1 MIDLIPHAIMV
12 QTFFIPQM
20 IFFLSFSFVSYPILL
35 TNNMHTIFDYKIYI
49 TCFTFPDQ
57 TSLYLYMYQ
66 EHRIPSIEQTN
77 LTFDNMYINFVFSL
91 LNTCH

>member
-12 QTFFIPQM
+12 HTFFIPQM
-20 IFFLSFSFVSYPILL
+20 IFFSFSFVSYPILL